1 MQYDT
6 DQLDH
11 LKKQSQDKP
20 LSRRDFVRALS
31 VASAAGPG
39 LITAALSGLSLTSS
53 QRADAARLMVD
64 GLGKLPKHTL
74 GKHLGGMQVTP
85 ICMSQDW
92 PRELFGP
99 AVELGINFIHK
110 AGYWGSPDA
119 IPAEIRALP
128 RESYYTDITVDNTS
142 PGHDPDNY
150 EEAYGQ
156 VKNSLAKNGLKYYDI
171 YRAHYGWHSPDKVK
185 AANNVSYKAF
195 EKLKSEGLV
204 KYFGVSQ
211 HPYTGSDR
219 EAPWDQYPVMIQAL
233 IDSGLIT
240 SIQCWYSYKYP
251 EVTKEI
257 YAAASKAGIGMTA
270 MKVYA
275 HGHDAM
281 RNDKERM
288 AALKADDKVGTALLR
303 QVLTDKRPDGKPIFQ
318 TCVSNLRN
326 LQVFEENVGGVSPK
340 VAAIDGFTG
349 FDYAV

>member
-6 DQLDH
+6 DQLDY

-31 VASAAGPG
+31 VATAAGPG
-39 LITAALSGLSLTSS
+39 LVTAALSGISLTSS
-53 QRADAARLMVD
+53 QRADAACAVVD
-64 GLGKLPKHTL
+64 GLGKLPKRTL
-74 GKHLGGMQVTP
+74 GAHLGGMKVTP

-110 AGYWGSPDA
+110 AGYWGSAEQVPQ
-119 IPAEIRALP
+119 EIRNLP
-128 RESYYTDITVDNTS
+128 RESYYTDITVDTTS
-142 PGHDPDNY
+142 PHQNPDDFDR
-150 EEAYGQ
+150 AYHQ
-156 VKNSLAKNGLKYYDI
+156 VKDTLARNGLKYYDI
-171 YRAHYGWHSPDKVK
+171 YRAHYGWHTPDKVM
-185 AANNVSYKAF
+185 AANNTSYKAF
-195 EKLKSEGLV
+195 QKLKSEGLV

-211 HPYTGSDR
+211 HPYTGTDDD
-219 EAPWDQYPVMIQAL
+219 AGWDKYPIMIQAL
-233 IDSGLIT
+233 IDSGIIT

-251 EVTKEI
+251 EVTRAI

-275 HGHDAM
+275 HGHDQM
-281 RNDKERM
+281 RNDPARM

-326 LQVFEENVGGVSPK
+326 LQVFEENVAGVSPK
-340 VAAIDGFTG
+340 VAALDGFTG
-349 FDYAV
+349 FDYMV